1 MSTDGRSQFQPIT
14 EPTKDILAENGGMPL
29 KSSTPYYSDDT
40 KRQLRAVGWTEGD
53 PLPPNFGEALAA
65 IRDEVAQE
73 TAKAYAEL
81 PEKMAGY
88 VPPTNKI
95 VDITTLP
102 PAKQAEIRDWLAG
115 YRNDVAT
122 LAAPQ
127 PAMQQPP
134 VQAPVQQAPVQQAPV
149 QQAPQPVSQP
159 TPPPAPAPEPEAVSS
174 TPTHCSR
181 CQWPVN
187 LPFNVV
193 ATEQDK
199 QQFLISILSGES
211 YQKQYDLLGGTVR
224 LRLRSLSIPESTAIN
239 LQLGYMVRAGIISGN
254 LEYGLHNMLFRT
266 VLGVEELK
274 AGIHVLYTRTPLETF
289 AASRQPA
296 GEHPTVLPEYTETVN
311 KALKSEPVVQIIN
324 KTYREFQRLVEL
336 LEEKTGESA
345 FWNGIV
351 LQDS

>member
-1 MSTDGRSQFQPIT
+1 M
-14 EPTKDILAENGGMPL
+14 N
-29 KSSTPYYSDDT
+29 
-40 KRQLRAVGWTEGD
+40 
-53 PLPPNFGEALAA
+53 
-65 IRDEVAQE
+65 
-73 TAKAYAEL
+73 
-81 PEKMAGY
+81 

-127 PAMQQPP
+127 PEIQQPP
-134 VQAPVQQAPVQQAPV
+134 VAAPV
-149 QQAPQPVSQP
+149 QQAPQPAAQP
-159 TPPPAPAPEPEAVSS
+159 IQLTPPSAPEADAGSVV
-174 TPTHCSR
+174 PTHCSR

-211 YQKQYDLLGGTVR
+211 YKKEYHLLGSTVR
-224 LRLRSLSIPESTAIN
+224 LRLRSLSIPEVTAIN

-274 AGIHVLYTRTPLETF
+274 AGEHVLYSRTPLETF
-289 AASRQPA
+289 AATRKPTDD
-296 GEHPTVLPEYTETVN
+296 HPTVLPEYTETVT
-311 KALKSEPVVQIIN
+311 KALKSEPVVQIVN

>member
-1 MSTDGRSQFQPIT
+1 MSTDGKSQFQPIT
-14 EPTKDILAENGGMPL
+14 ESTKDILAENGGMPL
-29 KSSTPYYSDDT
+29 KSNTPYYSDDT

-73 TAKAYAEL
+73 IAKAYADL

-88 VPPTNKI
+88 VPPTSKI

-102 PAKQAEIRDWLAG
+102 PEKQKEIRDWLAG
-115 YRNDVAT
+115 YRSDVAT

-127 PAMQQPP
+127 SEI
-134 VQAPVQQAPVQQAPV
+134 
-149 QQAPQPVSQP
+149 QQAPQQVAQPPVATPQP
-159 TPPPAPAPEPEAVSS
+159 AATQPAAEQLVPPTTSSNTVSV

-181 CQWPVN
+181 CQWPVS

-199 QQFLISILSGES
+199 QQFLIAILGGES
-211 YQKQYDLLGGTVR
+211 YRKEYNLLGTNVR
-224 LRLRSLSIPESTAIN
+224 LRLRSLSIPETTAIN

-266 VLGVEELK
+266 ALGIEELK
-274 AGIHVLYTRTPLETF
+274 AGTHVLYTRKPLDDF
-289 AASRQPA
+289 ATTNKPT
-296 GEHPTVLPEYTETVN
+296 GENPTTLPEYAEVVT
-311 KALKSEPVVQIIN
+311 KALKTEPVVQIVS

-336 LEEKTGESA
+336 LEEKIGESA

-351 LQDS
+351 LQGS

>member
-1 MSTDGRSQFQPIT
+1 MSTDGSSQFQPIH
-14 EPTKDILAENGGMPL
+14 ELRGDILAANGGMPL
-29 KSSTPYYSDDT
+29 KSSTPYFSDDT
-40 KRQLRAVGWTEGD
+40 KRQLRAVGWQEGD
-53 PLPPNFGEALAA
+53 PLPPNFGEALTAL
-65 IRDEVAQE
+65 RNEVAQE
-73 TAKAYAEL
+73 TAKAYADL

-88 VPPTNKI
+88 VPPTSKI

-102 PAKQAEIRDWLAG
+102 PEKQKEIKDWLAG

-127 PAMQQPP
+127 PE
-134 VQAPVQQAPVQQAPV
+134 V
-149 QQAPQPVSQP
+149 PQPVPQP
-159 TPPPAPAPEPEAVSS
+159 AVQQPAAQPAAPPEEQPATTPDAGSI

-187 LPFNVV
+187 SPFNIV

-211 YQKQYDLLGGTVR
+211 YRKEYSLLGGTVR
-224 LRLRSLSIPESTAIN
+224 LRLRSLSIPEVTAIN

-274 AGIHVLYTRTPLETF
+274 AGAHVLYTWTPLETF
-289 AASRQPA
+289 AASRQPT
-296 GEHPTVLPEYTETVN
+296 GEHPTVLPEYTETVT
-311 KALKSEPVVQIIN
+311 KALKSEPVVQIVN

>member
-1 MSTDGRSQFQPIT
+1 MSTDGSSQFQPIQ
-14 EPTKDILAENGGMPL
+14 EPRKDIIAENGGMPL
-29 KSSTPYYSDDT
+29 KPSTPYFSDDT

-53 PLPPNFGEALAA
+53 PLPPNFGEALAVF
-65 IRDEVAQE
+65 RDEAAQE
-73 TAKAYAEL
+73 KAKAYAEL

-115 YRNDVAT
+115 YRSDVAT

-127 PAMQQPP
+127 PEIQQPP
-134 VQAPVQQAPVQQAPV
+134 VQAPVQQAPQPAAQPTQPA
-149 QQAPQPVSQP
+149 AQPV
-159 TPPPAPAPEPEAVSS
+159 AEAGSN
-174 TPTHCSR
+174 TPTHCAR
-181 CQWPVN
+181 CQWPVS

-224 LRLRSLSIPESTAIN
+224 LRLRSLSIPEVTAIN
-239 LQLGYMVRAGIISGN
+239 MQLGYMVRAGVISGN
-254 LEYGLHNMLFRT
+254 LEYGLHNMLFRM
-266 VLGVEELK
+266 VLGIDELK
-274 AGIHVLYTRTPLETF
+274 AGINVLYTRIQFDAFTQTHP
-289 AASRQPA
+289 PV
-296 GEHPTVLPEYTETVN
+296 GENPTSLPEYTEVVT

>member
-1 MSTDGRSQFQPIT
+1 MSTGSSSQFQPIH
-14 EPTKDILAENGGMPL
+14 EPGKDIIAENGGMPL
-29 KSSTPYYSDDT
+29 KASVPYFSDDT
-40 KRQLRAVGWTEGD
+40 KRQLRAVGWQEGD

-65 IRDEVAQE
+65 LRDEVAQE
-73 TAKAYAEL
+73 TAKAYADL

-88 VPPTNKI
+88 VPPTSKV

-102 PAKQAEIRDWLAG
+102 LAKQQEIRDWLAG

-127 PAMQQPP
+127 PEVQQPL
-134 VQAPVQQAPVQQAPV
+134 VQAPA
-149 QQAPQPVSQP
+149 QPATQP
-159 TPPPAPAPEPEAVSS
+159 AAQPIQPPTQPAPEADAVSIS
-174 TPTHCSR
+174 PTHCSR

-187 LPFNVV
+187 SPFNVV
-193 ATEQDK
+193 ATDQDK

-224 LRLRSLSIPESTAIN
+224 LRLRSLSIPEVTAIN

-266 VLGVEELK
+266 VLGVAELK
-274 AGIHVLYTRTPLETF
+274 AGLNVLYTRTSLDAF
-289 AASRQPA
+289 ATTHQPA
-296 GEHPTVLPEYTETVN
+296 GEHPTVLPEYTETVT
-311 KALKSEPVVQIIN
+311 KALKSEPVVQIVN

-351 LQDS
+351 LQGS

>member
-14 EPTKDILAENGGMPL
+14 EPTKDILADNGGMPL

-115 YRNDVAT
+115 YRSDVAT

-127 PAMQQPP
+127 PEIQQPP
-134 VQAPVQQAPVQQAPV
+134 VQAPVQQAPQPAAQPTQPA
-149 QQAPQPVSQP
+149 AQPV
-159 TPPPAPAPEPEAVSS
+159 AEAGSN
-174 TPTHCSR
+174 TPTHCAR

-187 LPFNVV
+187 SPFNIV

-274 AGIHVLYTRTPLETF
+274 AGISVLYTRTPLETF

-296 GEHPTVLPEYTETVN
+296 GEHPTVLPEYTEAVT
-311 KALKSEPVVQIIN
+311 KALKSEPVVQIVN